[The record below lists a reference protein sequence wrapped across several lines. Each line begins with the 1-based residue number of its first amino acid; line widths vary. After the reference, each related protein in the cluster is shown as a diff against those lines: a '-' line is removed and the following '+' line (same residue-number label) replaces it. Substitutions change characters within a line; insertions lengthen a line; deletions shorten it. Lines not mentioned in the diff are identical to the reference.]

1 MALVEQAELDKII
14 AGCKQGK
21 LKWQGA
27 LYKLYAEKMFGVCRY
42 YSKDYTEAEDV
53 LHEGFIKVFKKI
65 NQYEGKGV
73 FEGWM
78 RRVFVNTALERYRK
92 QNILYPVEDYQEF
105 IENTDDYTA
114 VEQITTK
121 DLYGIIQ
128 ELPPKYKMVF
138 NLYAI
143 EGYQHKEIAEM
154 LSISEGTSKSNLAR
168 ARTIL
173 QRKVKERFSSVEQ
186 RVSL

>member
-1 MALVEQAELDKII
+1 
-14 AGCKQGK
+14 
-21 LKWQGA
+21 
-27 LYKLYAEKMFGVCRY
+27 MFGVCRY

-65 NQYEGKGV
+65 NQFEGKGV
-73 FEGWM
+73 FEGWL

-92 QNILYPVEDYQEF
+92 QNILYPVEDYHQFVELAD
-105 IENTDDYTA
+105 NYNA

-121 DLYGIIQ
+121 DLYAIIQ
-128 ELPPKYKMVF
+128 ELSPKYKMVF

-154 LSISEGTSKSNLAR
+154 LGISEGTSKSNLAR

-173 QRKVKERFSSVEQ
+173 QKKVKERFSSIDQ
-186 RVSL
+186 SISL